1 MHVTWRPSVCWRKI
15 ETVDMAFRAL
25 YLINKVESSTITR
38 VDKSKVHGSD
48 SCVRELMSR
57 VSVPDLTVGMGRRQR
72 PQMLKNDLVEKSGMV
87 CEVGRGLGQDI
98 ASSSKMEVQ
107 PCNIAKNDVYLA
119 SNPNKI
125 SNNVNVDDKGAR
137 SVDMVSLVDGRSL
150 NVVQHKVEHETG
162 TILHCLLLK
171 NGIF

>member
-38 VDKSKVHGSD
+38 VDKS
-48 SCVRELMSR
+48 
-57 VSVPDLTVGMGRRQR
+57 
-72 PQMLKNDLVEKSGMV
+72 KNDLVEKSGMV